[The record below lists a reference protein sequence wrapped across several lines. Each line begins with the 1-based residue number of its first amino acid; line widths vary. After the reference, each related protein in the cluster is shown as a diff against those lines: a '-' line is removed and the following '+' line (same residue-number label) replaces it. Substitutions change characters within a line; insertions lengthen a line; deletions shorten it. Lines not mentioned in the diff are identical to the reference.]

1 MRFVAHLAAFLPLP
15 RIDGTSYA
23 RLLRDQPMLIVLT
36 VLILFVATLAHTI
49 FGFGSALVAMPLLV
63 LTVGVQTATPLVAF
77 VMLTTTGVLLW
88 GSWRHVD
95 LRATRQLVLSS
106 VVGIPVGVLVLKTA
120 PEAWVKRPL
129 GVFIIMSSLYTLLRP
144 PLRSLEQRGWAYVF
158 GFVAGV
164 LGGAYNTNGP
174 PLVLYGALRRW
185 PPEQFRA
192 TLQGYFVLA
201 TVMIW
206 VGHGLSGLWT
216 LWVVTLYLLSLP
228 LVLLALVLGARLNR
242 RLSAKRFD
250 RLLCVILLGLGLLLL
265 F

>member
-1 MRFVAHLAAFLPLP
+1 MV
-15 RIDGTSYA
+15 
-23 RLLRDQPMLIVLT
+23 IVLT
-36 VLILFVATLAHTI
+36 LLILFVATLAHTI
-49 FGFGSALVAMPLLV
+49 FGFGAALVAMPLLV

-95 LRATRQLVLSS
+95 LHATRQLVLSS
-106 VVGIPVGVLVLKTA
+106 VVGIPVGVLLLKTA
-120 PEAWVKRPL
+120 PEAWVKGPL
-129 GVFIIMSSLYTLLRP
+129 GVFLILSSLYTLLRP
-144 PLRSLEQRGWAYVF
+144 PLRALERGGWAYVF

-185 PPEQFRA
+185 SPEQFRA

-216 LWVVTLYLLSLP
+216 RRVVTLYLLSLP
-228 LVLLALVLGARLNR
+228 LVLLALVLGATLNH
-242 RLSAKRFD
+242 RLSAQRFD
-250 RLLCVILLGLGLLLL
+250 RLLCVMLLGLGLLLL